1 MRFCYTIAAVM
12 LAAAALT
19 GCAGVFVAGAA
30 AGASVAYDRRTV
42 GTQLD
47 DQTIEIEATN
57 AIYHD
62 KPLYDS
68 SHLIVVSFNKIV
80 LLAGQTPT
88 ETMRAHAARVV
99 SAVPDVRKVY
109 NEVTIG
115 EPTSFMTRSNDAAL
129 TTKVKGAMLAAP
141 DVDAFRVKVV
151 TENGTVFLMGLA
163 YRREAE
169 AAARV
174 ASQVGGVQRVVKLFE
189 YLD

>member
-1 MRFCYTIAAVM
+1 MKPFSTVLVLV

-30 AGASVAYDRRTV
+30 TGASAAYDRRTV

-47 DQTIEIEATN
+47 DETIEIKATN
-57 AIYHD
+57 AIYDD
-62 KPLYDS
+62 KTLYDS
-68 SHLIVVSFNKIV
+68 SHLIVVSFNRIV

-88 ETMRAHAARVV
+88 EAMRAHAAQVV

-129 TTKVKGAMLAAP
+129 TAKVKAEMLAAP
-141 DVDAFRVKVV
+141 GVDAFRVKVV

-163 YRREAE
+163 YRSEAE

-174 ASQVGGVQRVVKLFE
+174 ASHVSGVQRVVKLFE
-189 YLD
+189 YLN